1 MKIRIACAIAGLTAS
16 LSSHGVA
23 LAGDG
28 SDGALGRWIMANG
41 KITVEVEDCGGNLCG
56 RIVDMAEPL
65 TKDGTPKV
73 DRRNPDPQRRSV
85 PLIGLTVLK
94 DMSPDGKDKWQGR
107 IYNAD
112 DGRTYA
118 SKMKLA
124 GDKMKVKGC
133 VLVFCKSMTFTRVN

>member
-1 MKIRIACAIAGLTAS
+1 MRYRIASVLAGLAATISFQGA
-16 LSSHGVA
+16 V
-23 LAGDG
+23 LAEDRPE
-28 SDGALGRWIMANG
+28 GALGRWIMTNG

-73 DRRNPDPQRRSV
+73 DKRNPDPQRRNA
-85 PLIGLTVLK
+85 PLIGLTVLQ
-94 DMSPDGKDKWQGR
+94 DMSPGGENEWQGR

-133 VLVFCKSMTFTRVN
+133 VLVFCKSMTFNRVN